1 VWCGSAVVIVG
12 RGVVS
17 GCAGDVCGW
26 GVVAAVT
33 VVGRGIVGG
42 DGVDVDVGI
51 YVDAGSGVVIY
62 VVCCRGVGVSVVMC
76 IVDGFVDIGI
86 IVVNGVG

>member
-1 VWCGSAVVIVG
+1 MCARVCISAVVI
-12 RGVVS
+12 
-17 GCAGDVCGW
+17 
-26 GVVAAVT
+26 
-33 VVGRGIVGG
+33 VGRGIVGG